1 LQEVGLLHPKGPSK
15 ILLFLIYGRI
25 FILTA
30 PENAMLKMTIH
41 KSKINFV
48 IQKFIVG
55 ALLFNG

>member
-1 LQEVGLLHPKGPSK
+1 
-15 ILLFLIYGRI
+15 
-25 FILTA
+25 
-30 PENAMLKMTIH
+30 MLKMTIH